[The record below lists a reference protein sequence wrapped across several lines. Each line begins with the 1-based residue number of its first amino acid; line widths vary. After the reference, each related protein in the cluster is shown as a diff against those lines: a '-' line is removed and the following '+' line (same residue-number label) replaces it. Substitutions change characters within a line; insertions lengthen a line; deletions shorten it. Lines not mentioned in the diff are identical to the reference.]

1 MLDPETLEQ
10 HVEAGTLVPKRI
22 GESTTRT
29 YPRMDEFER
38 NWDTILPAN
47 EAYEYDQWRTAL
59 AGGKSGGKTKDQK
72 SQAGKEKGSEEALPT
87 EGEIFAPRV
96 PHRPGSEA
104 GFSGWQTHTGQAP
117 KSIV

>member
-29 YPRMDEFER
+29 YPRMDEFEK

-59 AGGKSGGKTKDQK
+59 AGGKSGGQTEDQT

-96 PHRPGSEA
+96 PHHPGSEA

-117 KSIV
+117 K